1 MTRFHDERNEVI
13 GVLKMIMNM
22 RIKIKYTAQLK
33 KEAGVSEDWK
43 EVEQGVGVEDLLK
56 NIAAGHS
63 DAFRNILFDEENN
76 RRQSILIIHN
86 NEQIQSEQLEVNEND
101 EILIMSP
108 IAGG

>member
-1 MTRFHDERNEVI
+1 M
-13 GVLKMIMNM
+13 K
-22 RIKIKYTAQLK
+22 IKIKYTAQLK

-43 EVEQGVGVEDLLK
+43 DVEQGIGVEDLLK
-56 NIAAGHS
+56 NIAAGQS
-63 DAFRNILFDEENN
+63 DAFRNILFDEKNN

>member
-1 MTRFHDERNEVI
+1 MKV
-13 GVLKMIMNM
+13 
-22 RIKIKYTAQLK
+22 KIKYTAQLK
-33 KEAGVSEDWK
+33 KEAEVSEDWK
-43 EVEQGVGVEDLLK
+43 EVEPSISVEDLLK

-86 NEQIQSEQLEVNEND
+86 NEQIQSDQLDVKEND

>member
-22 RIKIKYTAQLK
+22 KIKIKYTAQLK
-33 KEAGVSEDWK
+33 KEAGVGEEWK
-43 EVEQGVGVEDLLK
+43 DLVESIEIEELLK
-56 NIAAGHS
+56 ELVKEKNEM
-63 DAFRNILFDEENN
+63 FRNILFDEENN